1 VNRERSKTLDILG
14 VFDRH
19 SRADPEFTIHGL
31 TPMDWDAERYHRVSN
46 PQLEWG
52 RRVLRRLAPQPGERV
67 LDIGCG
73 TGRLTA
79 ELMAALGEGTVVAVD
94 RSDAMLREA
103 SRQALAPQGPHRL
116 HEQNGRV
123 RACFV
128 RADGAALPFVDAF
141 DAVLSTA
148 TFHWILDH
156 DQLFASV
163 YRALAPGGRLVAQC
177 GGGANLG
184 RLLARATRL
193 TASPQLSP
201 IFEGWDG
208 PWEFA
213 DVATTTMRLD
223 RAGFTAI
230 DVSLEPSDVTF
241 PDRASFREFV
251 SCVCL
256 RDHVSRMPEALRPGF
271 LDAIADE
278 AAADDPPFTLDYW
291 RLNLA
296 AAKPAGAEQAA

>member
-1 VNRERSKTLDILG
+1 M
-14 VFDRH
+14 
-19 SRADPEFTIHGL
+19 A
-31 TPMDWDAERYHRVSN
+31 DWDAERYHRVSN

-52 RRVLRRLAPQPGERV
+52 RRVLSRLVPQPGERV

-79 ELMAALGEGTVVAVD
+79 ELVAALGDGMVVAID
-94 RSDAMLREA
+94 RSEAMLREA
-103 SRQALAPQGPHRL
+103 AAQPVEPAGPHRL
-116 HEQNGRV
+116 PDRFIADRAGVRV
-123 RACFV
+123 CFV

-156 DQLFASV
+156 DQLFASI

-184 RLLARATRL
+184 RLLDRAGALAAAPAVARY
-193 TASPQLSP
+193 
-201 IFEGWDG
+201 FDGWRG
-208 PWEFA
+208 PWKFA
-213 DVATTTMRLD
+213 DVPTTIERLD
-223 RAGFTAI
+223 KASFTAI
-230 DVSLEPSDVTF
+230 DVFLEPAPATL

-256 RDHVSRMPEALRPGF
+256 RDHLTRLPEEDRPQF
-271 LDAIADE
+271 LDALADQ
-278 AAADDPPFTLDYW
+278 AASDSPPFTLDYW
-291 RLNLA
+291 RLNIA
-296 AAKPAGAEQAA
+296 ATKPAGIEQAA

>member
-1 VNRERSKTLDILG
+1 
-14 VFDRH
+14 
-19 SRADPEFTIHGL
+19 
-31 TPMDWDAERYHRVSN
+31 MDWDAERYHRVSD
-46 PQLEWG
+46 PQLGWG
-52 RRVLRRLAPQPGERV
+52 RRVLRRLAPEPGERV

-79 ELMAALGEGTVVAVD
+79 ELVAALGEGTVVAVD

-103 SRQALAPQGPHRL
+103 AAQTFASQGPHRL
-116 HEQNGRV
+116 DDQNGRV
-123 RACFV
+123 RTCFV

-141 DAVLSTA
+141 DAALSTA

-156 DQLFASV
+156 DRLFASV

-177 GGGANLG
+177 GGGANLA

-193 TASPQLSP
+193 TASPELSP
-201 IFEGWDG
+201 IFEGWGG

-256 RDHVSRMPEALRPGF
+256 RHHVSLIPEALRPAF
-271 LDAIADE
+271 LDTIADE
-278 AAADDPPFTLDYW
+278 AATDDPPFTLDYW

-296 AAKPAGAEQAA
+296 AAKPAGAERAA

>member
-1 VNRERSKTLDILG
+1 MS
-14 VFDRH
+14 
-19 SRADPEFTIHGL
+19 
-31 TPMDWDAERYHRVSN
+31 DWDAERYHRVSN

-79 ELMAALGEGTVVAVD
+79 ELVGALGAGTVVAVD

-103 SRQALAPQGPHRL
+103 AAKALEPHGPHRL
-116 HEQNGRV
+116 HESDGRV

-156 DQLFASV
+156 DQLFV
-163 YRALAPGGRLVAQC
+163 EYLPG
-177 GGGANLG
+177 
-184 RLLARATRL
+184 ARAGRPPRRAVRRRRQPWPIARARRPL
-193 TASPQLSP
+193 TASPTLSP
-201 IFEGWDG
+201 MFDGWHG

-213 DVATTTMRLD
+213 DVAD
-223 RAGFTAI
+223 HHRAAGARGVHRHRR
-230 DVSLEPSDVTF
+230 DARASAVSF

-256 RDHVSRMPEALRPGF
+256 RDHLEPAARYAAPGF
-271 LDAIADE
+271 PRRDSPI
-278 AAADDPPFTLDYW
+278 
-291 RLNLA
+291 RR
-296 AAKPAGAEQAA
+296 KPTIRPLRSTTGA

>member
-1 VNRERSKTLDILG
+1 
-14 VFDRH
+14 
-19 SRADPEFTIHGL
+19 
-31 TPMDWDAERYHRVSN
+31 MDWDAERYHRVSN

-79 ELMAALGEGTVVAVD
+79 ELVAALGEGTVVAVD

-103 SRQALAPQGPHRL
+103 SAQALAPQRPHRL
-116 HEQNGRV
+116 HEHNGRV
-123 RACFV
+123 RTCFV

-184 RLLARATRL
+184 RLLARANRL
-193 TASPQLSP
+193 TASAQLAP
-201 IFEGWDG
+201 IFAGWNG
-208 PWEFA
+208 PWTFA
-213 DVATTTMRLD
+213 DVATTTMRLE

-230 DVSLEPSDVTF
+230 DVSLEPSDVAF
-241 PDRASFREFV
+241 ADRASFREFV

-256 RDHVSRMPEALRPGF
+256 RDHVSRMPDDLRPGF
-271 LDAIADE
+271 LDTIADQ